1 MAKQYVYNAIPV
13 EKAYDQNKILYQYQ
27 SGSNPLDYLGLQGT
41 QYTFV
46 DESKNSNKT
55 QKKTIYPT
63 TAYTTNVKQQIYLDQ
78 NQTYSLPGNNTNHL
92 LQYQTDHKIKQ
103 DAYHQANP
111 YQIQNNQPI
120 TQPQIKQKQNI
131 NQQTYVQHN
140 IQANPEIYVQ
150 NPSHHQKYQ
159 YQNQQQIY
167 PQIQQ
172 KLPQKQQKI
181 PNQIQQQKPPQQQN
195 KQIIQQQIIQAQI
208 NPQIQ
213 QKLPQNQQYQY
224 QHHNQ
229 IVQPQVQPQ
238 IQQIINPQL
247 NIQQNQQKK
256 IIPQTQNQPIIYQN
270 SQNQQIIY
278 QNYQNQHQPQYQ
290 HSNKYQPKEQQIQPS
305 NINQYIPQN
314 IQQQIPGITP
324 QQIQYQNYI
333 QIQNYDNL
341 NQKEYLINQP
351 IYQVQNPV
359 IQVQNY
365 QNVTG
370 TLPLPNNNSGAVNNY
385 AVPKKKN
392 MLNPKHFEIPMSLI
406 QEEDINIA
414 QSGFISKKSLVN
426 NSNVE
431 IKQEEIKE
439 EEVKEEEIKE
449 GNIIEEKNGNEKENV
464 KEIPMEVN

>member
-13 EKAYDQNKILYQYQ
+13 EQAYDQNKILYQYQ
-27 SGSNPLDYLGLQGT
+27 TGSNPLYDLGLQGT

-46 DESKNSNKT
+46 DTSSKNSNKT
-55 QKKTIYPT
+55 QKNAINHN

-78 NQTYSLPGNNTNHL
+78 NQAYSIPGHNTDHL
-92 LQYQTDHKIKQ
+92 LQYQTDHKIIQ

-120 TQPQIKQKQNI
+120 TQPQVKQKQNI
-131 NQQTYVQHN
+131 SKQAYVQHN
-140 IQANPEIYVQ
+140 VQINPEIYVQ
-150 NPSHHQKYQ
+150 NPSHQQKQQ
-159 YQNQQQIY
+159 YQTQQQIY

-172 KLPQKQQKI
+172 KLPQ
-181 PNQIQQQKPPQQQN
+181 QQKPQN
-195 KQIIQQQIIQAQI
+195 KQIIQQQIIQPQI
-208 NPQIQ
+208 NAQIQ
-213 QKLPQNQQYQY
+213 QNLPQNQQYQY
-224 QHHNQ
+224 QHHKQ
-229 IVQPQVQPQ
+229 IVQPQVQQQ
-238 IQQIINPQL
+238 IQQIINPQV

-256 IIPQTQNQPIIYQN
+256 IIPQTQNQQIIYQN

-278 QNYQNQHQPQYQ
+278 QNYQNHQQPQYQ
-290 HSNKYQPKEQQIQPS
+290 YSNKYQSKEQQKLEPS

-314 IQQQIPGITP
+314 IQQQIP

-341 NQKEYLINQP
+341 NQNEYLINQP
-351 IYQVQNPV
+351 VYQVQNPV

-370 TLPLPNNNSGAVNNY
+370 TLPLSNNNSGTVNNY
-385 AVPKKKN
+385 TIPKKKN

-426 NSNVE
+426 NSNAE
-431 IKQEEIKE
+431 IKDEEIKEEGIKEEEIKE
-439 EEVKEEEIKE
+439 EEIKEEEIK
-449 GNIIEEKNGNEKENV
+449 GVNIIEEKKENEK
-464 KEIPMEVN
+464 